1 MRLPQEFVL
10 TREHL
15 QCNLLDY
22 NIEID
27 VNQVPTD
34 TEKIW
39 EFEDKYR
46 EQLNNMTLRCSL
58 DETNVMVH
66 HILDAMSDVGWVL

>member
-1 MRLPQEFVL
+1 MRRPQEFVL

-34 TEKIW
+34 TRKISD
-39 EFEDKYR
+39 FEEKYR
-46 EQLNNMTLRCSL
+46 EQLNKMPLRRSL

-66 HILDAMSDVGWVL
+66 HKLDAMSDVEWVL